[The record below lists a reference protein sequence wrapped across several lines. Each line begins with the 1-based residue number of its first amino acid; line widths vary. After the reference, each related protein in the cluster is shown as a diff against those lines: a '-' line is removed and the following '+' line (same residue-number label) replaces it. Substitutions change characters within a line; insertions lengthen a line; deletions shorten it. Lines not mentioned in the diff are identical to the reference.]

1 MKCVGSRAVCPPPTR
16 SLRFRGSASIPRPRA
31 CRALCVRTRT
41 PTAFSWQGLPHTS
54 VRLCCATGCSEW
66 RDRYESRAKRLQP
79 CARAGLDR
87 LGKHLAGLQRILTAL
102 SYQGVLARGFAL
114 VRDAAGEPVRSAGA
128 VTTNDPLEIEFADGR
143 VPAVAT
149 GGTATRKRR
158 NPDKRGQGSL
168 F

>member
-1 MKCVGSRAVCPPPTR
+1 M
-16 SLRFRGSASIPRPRA
+16 
-31 CRALCVRTRT
+31 RTRT
-41 PTAFSWQGLPHTS
+41 RTAFELARAAAHLSPS
-54 VRLCCATGCSEW
+54 VLRNRLHRW

-114 VRDAAGEPVRSAGA
+114 VRDTAGEPVRSAGA

-143 VPAVAT
+143 VPAVVT